1 MNCQFSFLLC
11 LNTHDNGGKDDAF
24 QLYML
29 LEITLRKK
37 QNCMLYR
44 NDQYCQASHNNI
56 IDLMLIF
63 HCLSHK
69 PFGASSV
76 NARLET
82 YNGRGVKCTSRN
94 AKIAKFYQKEVRKVK
109 KTLAAC

>member
-1 MNCQFSFLLC
+1 MIM
-11 LNTHDNGGKDDAF
+11 DGKDDAF

-37 QNCMLYR
+37 QNCTLYR

-63 HCLSHK
+63 HWLSHK

-82 YNGRGVKCTSRN
+82 YKGRG
-94 AKIAKFYQKEVRKVK
+94 Q
-109 KTLAAC
+109 